1 MALPV
6 NYTYKIVGVTFENDN
21 GTDRQQ
27 LLKKIYNRAVKE
39 LKADPWLDVDYNVS
53 FRSYE
58 FDGSPAL
65 AVLVDGYEIGNIAA
79 DSVNDVSEILA
90 KKDPYIEAEIRLNN
104 CLPEDYIEMMSDKRS
119 WSSELAEIEDTPIYS
134 GILNLIVDE
143 RPAPA
148 PEPPVAPASEPKKKK
163 RGLFG
168 RLKK

>member
-1 MALPV
+1 M
-6 NYTYKIVGVTFENDN
+6 
-21 GTDRQQ
+21 
-27 LLKKIYNRAVKE
+27 
-39 LKADPWLDVDYNVS
+39 
-53 FRSYE
+53 
-58 FDGSPAL
+58 
-65 AVLVDGYEIGNIAA
+65 
-79 DSVNDVSEILA
+79 NDVSEILA

-148 PEPPVAPASEPKKKK
+148 PEPPVAPAPEPPKKK

>member
-1 MALPV
+1 MALPK

-39 LKADPWLDVDYNVS
+39 LKADPWLDVDYEVS
-53 FRSYE
+53 FRSYQFE
-58 FDGSPAL
+58 GSPAL
-65 AVLVDGYEIGNIAA
+65 AVLVDGFEIGNIAA
-79 DSVNDVSEILA
+79 DSVTDVSEILA
-90 KKDPYIEAEIRLNN
+90 NKNPFVDVEIRLNN

-119 WSSELAEIEDTPIYS
+119 WSSELAEIEDTPVYS

-148 PEPPVAPASEPKKKK
+148 PEPPVSTPEPQKKK

-168 RLKK
+168 RFKK

>member
-6 NYTYKIVGVTFENDN
+6 NYTYKIVGVTFDNDN

-39 LKADPWLDVDYNVS
+39 LKADPWLDVDYDVS

-65 AVLVDGYEIGNIAA
+65 AVLIDGYEIGNIAA

-104 CLPEDYIEMMSDKRS
+104 CLPEDYIEMMSDKRM
-119 WSSELAEIEDTPIYS
+119 WYSELAEIEEDPIYS
-134 GILNLIVDE
+134 ALLNLYVDE

-148 PEPPVAPASEPKKKK
+148 PEPVADPEPKKKK

>member
-1 MALPV
+1 MALPK

-39 LKADPWLDVDYNVS
+39 LKADPWLDVDYDVS

-58 FDGSPAL
+58 FEGSPAL

-90 KKDPYIEAEIRLNN
+90 NKDPYVDIEIRLNN
-104 CLPEDYIEMMSDKRS
+104 NTPEEYIEMMSDKRM
-119 WSSELAEIEDTPIYS
+119 WYSELAEIEDAPIYS
-134 GILNLIVDE
+134 GVLNLIFDE
-143 RPAPA
+143 QPAPA
-148 PEPPVAPASEPKKKK
+148 PEPPVAPAPEPKKKK

>member
-1 MALPV
+1 MALPK
-6 NYTYKIVGVTFENDN
+6 NHTYKIVGVTFDNDN

-39 LKADPWLDVDYNVS
+39 LKADPWLDVDYDVS

-58 FDGSPAL
+58 FEGSPAL

-79 DSVNDVSEILA
+79 DSVNDVSEILE
-90 KKDPYIEAEIRLNN
+90 KKKPFYDVEIRLNN
-104 CLPEDYIEMMSDKRS
+104 CLPEDYIEMMSDKRM
-119 WSSELAEIEDTPIYS
+119 WYSELAEIEEDPIYS
-134 GILNLIVDE
+134 AILNLYVDE

-148 PEPPVAPASEPKKKK
+148 PEPIIPEEPKKKK